1 MGNAW
6 SHQGL
11 DLECPTSFFGDNLTG
26 DLRARE
32 TIYAPV
38 YMTQLIPISR
48 VSC

>member
-1 MGNAW
+1 MP
-6 SHQGL
+6 HL
-11 DLECPTSFFGDNLTG
+11 IFGDNLAG